1 MFDPKLQE
9 IVTYKTLH
17 ALCSVN
23 KKDEMRVVYYVS
35 CLVYGNN
42 PVWGVWNLNGKFLHF
57 SGGRDAIARIH
68 PNLTWRRVMTR
79 WALDDDTHMT
89 AKERR
94 KFLENTFNK
103 PLPSSFKKP
112 AVKVEQAVV
121 LQ

>member
-1 MFDPKLQE
+1 MLDPKLQE
-9 IVTYKTLH
+9 IMTYKTLH

-42 PVWGVWNLNGKFLHF
+42 PVWGVWNVNCKFLHF
-57 SGGRDAIARIH
+57 AAGREAIARIH
-68 PNLTWRRVMTR
+68 PNLTWRRIMTR
-79 WALDDDTHMT
+79 WSLMDDEHMPPR
-89 AKERR
+89 ERR
-94 KFLENTFNK
+94 KFLEAQFNK

-112 AVKVEQAVV
+112 AVKAEQAVV